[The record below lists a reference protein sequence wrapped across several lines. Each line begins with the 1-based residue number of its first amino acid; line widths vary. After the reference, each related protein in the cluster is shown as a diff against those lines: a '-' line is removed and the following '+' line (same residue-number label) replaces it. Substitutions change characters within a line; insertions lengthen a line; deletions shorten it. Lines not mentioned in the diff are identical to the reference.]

1 MKTEEEVV
9 DDDWRGERCWWKVK
23 TEEDAVDDGKK

>member
-9 DDDWRGERCWWKVK
+9 DDDWRGERCWWRVK
-23 TEEDAVDDGKK
+23 TEEDVVDDGKK